1 VAYQVEQSTLL
12 HGVHL
17 LKVHVSRLSRIA
29 LVSACLAV
37 FAACNQTDE
46 AWETTVSTDT
56 PDAYAAFLERFP
68 KSEHADKARARRD
81 ALIDQRDWSVARREN
96 TADAYSKY
104 LSIHPEGVWSKLA
117 ASRRD
122 KLTNAT
128 SETVSEAVAPQESA
142 VADPQAPMEAA
153 PQAPIAAAPQTPTA
167 TAPQASAAA
176 VPAAPVV
183 VEPPASTKKHFVQL
197 GAFSS
202 TSSAKKGWTFLQRSF
217 VELAD
222 RSPVIDA
229 APLRGSSLYRLRVQ
243 LDSDEEAD
251 RVCAALLRGG
261 EQCIKSE

>member
-1 VAYQVEQSTLL
+1 MAYQVEQSTLL

-29 LVSACLAV
+29 LVSACLVV
-37 FAACNQTDE
+37 FAACSQTDD

-128 SETVSEAVAPQESA
+128 SETVSEAAAPQESA

-153 PQAPIAAAPQTPTA
+153 PQAP
-167 TAPQASAAA
+167 AAA

>member
-1 VAYQVEQSTLL
+1 
-12 HGVHL
+12 
-17 LKVHVSRLSRIA
+17 LKVYVSRLSRIA
-29 LVSACLAV
+29 LASACLVV
-37 FAACNQTDE
+37 FAACSQTDD

-104 LSIHPEGVWSKLA
+104 LSIHPDGVWSKLA

-122 KLTNAT
+122 TLTNAT
-128 SETVSEAVAPQESA
+128 RETVVEA
-142 VADPQAPMEAA
+142 AA
-153 PQAPIAAAPQTPTA
+153 PQAPPVAAP
-167 TAPQASAAA
+167 AA
-176 VPAAPVV
+176 PAAPVV
-183 VEPPASTKKHFVQL
+183 VEPSVPTTKHFVQI

-202 TSSAKKGWTFLQRSF
+202 ASSAKKGWTFLQRSF

-229 APLRGSSLYRLRVQ
+229 TPLRGSSLYRLRVQ

>member
-1 VAYQVEQSTLL
+1 MAYQVEQSTLL

-37 FAACNQTDE
+37 FAACSQTDE

-128 SETVSEAVAPQESA
+128 SEAVSEAAAPQESA
-142 VADPQAPMEAA
+142 VADPQAPMEA
-153 PQAPIAAAPQTPTA
+153 
-167 TAPQASAAA
+167 APQASAAA

-243 LDSDEEAD
+243 LDSEEEVD